1 MTDAPASASRAVAPF
16 AFLGSEHPMAPRFAR
31 FRAAIAERAPDV
43 PGATVHAD
51 LTLRP
56 DGDGGLVLHRAYW
69 SLQAAGPDGF
79 RAATLSY
86 HATRDRATWLEFPE
100 DPELPEMARMYG
112 PPYRGV
118 LRYMPLRR
126 CTILSEIVQRTSTP
140 MIVKFK
146 RPHRLAESWAL
157 LKAVHATFGDGRA
170 GFDVPAPRGQDPPLA
185 YSGQTVLPGEDLSD
199 LLDALR
205 GPELVRRA
213 AAVHRAMHAADVAG
227 PPPEDPAQA
236 LRDLRDDA
244 RWVAF
249 ALPEYEDTVRTTV
262 AALERHALD
271 APRAP
276 AFCHGDLVPSQLLLD
291 GDRFGVTD
299 FDGARTGDPHR
310 DLAIWLAALT
320 FDVPAL
326 DRAVAAGDEAV
337 IARAEAAY
345 LEGYGA
351 HDERRLLWHRAAAEV
366 HYVAVALK
374 KDRHEPSRAARGLR
388 IAHRCADALA

>member
-16 AFLGSEHPMAPRFAR
+16 AFLGSDHPMSARIAR
-31 FRAAIAERAPDV
+31 FRAAIAERAPDA

-56 DGDGGLVLHRAYW
+56 DGDDGLVLHRAYW

-79 RAATLSY
+79 HATTLSY

-100 DPELPEMARMYG
+100 DPELPDLARLLG
-112 PPYRGV
+112 RIDV

-126 CTILSEIVQRTSTP
+126 CTFRPWWTEEGRAVIAKV
-140 MIVKFK
+140 K
-146 RPHRLAESWAL
+146 RPHRTADAWRILQ
-157 LKAVHATFGDGRA
+157 AVHAAFGDGHA
-170 GFDVPAPRGQDPPLA
+170 GFDVPAPAGAGTPYAL
-185 YSGQTVLPGEDLSD
+185 SLQTALPGDDLSA
-199 LLDALR
+199 LIDAER
-205 GPELVRRA
+205 GPELLGRA
-213 AAVHRAMHAADVAG
+213 GTLHRAMHATAVEGIPA
-227 PPPEDPAQA
+227 EDPDA
-236 LRDLRDDA
+236 LLAELRADA

-249 ALPEYEDTVRTTV
+249 ALHEDADGVRHVLAT
-262 AALERHALD
+262 LERHA
-271 APRAP
+271 PGPTRAA

-291 GDRFGVTD
+291 GDRFAVTD
-299 FDGARTGDPHR
+299 FDGARIGDPHR

-326 DRAVAAGDEAV
+326 DRAAAAGDEAAV
-337 IARAEAAY
+337 ERAEAAY
-345 LEGYGA
+345 LDGYGP
-351 HDERRLLWHRAAAEV
+351 HDARRLLWHRAAAEV

-388 IAHRCADALA
+388 VARACAEGLT